1 MTTSEGIALT
11 RQLFSLMESTPAL
24 TEIDF
29 ICGDTHISLS
39 GNHSS
44 VHAAVVTT
52 PDTAPAAPS
61 ASGERATRPDIAVI
75 NAELHGIFYHSPS
88 PGAEPFVEI
97 GDIFVEGQQLG
108 IIEAMKMLNVV
119 EASRKGKIV
128 RVLVKDTEVVI
139 PGTPLFE
146 IEVV

>member
-75 NAELHGIFYHSPS
+75 NAELHGIFYHSPLPELS
-88 PGAEPFVEI
+88 PLWKSATY
-97 GDIFVEGQQLG
+97 L
-108 IIEAMKMLNVV
+108 L
-119 EASRKGKIV
+119 KGSSWVSLK
-128 RVLVKDTEVVI
+128 R
-139 PGTPLFE
+139 
-146 IEVV
+146 

>member
-1 MTTSEGIALT
+1 M
-11 RQLFSLMESTPAL
+11 
-24 TEIDF
+24 
-29 ICGDTHISLS
+29 
-39 GNHSS
+39 
-44 VHAAVVTT
+44 
-52 PDTAPAAPS
+52 
-61 ASGERATRPDIAVI
+61 
-75 NAELHGIFYHSPS
+75 
-88 PGAEPFVEI
+88 EI